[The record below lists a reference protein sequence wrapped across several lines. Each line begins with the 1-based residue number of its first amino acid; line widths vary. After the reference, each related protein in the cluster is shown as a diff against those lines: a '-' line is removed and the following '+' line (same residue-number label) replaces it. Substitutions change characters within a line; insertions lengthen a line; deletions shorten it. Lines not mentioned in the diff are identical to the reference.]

1 MALAVPLPAATVL
14 SECQHPVGMITKSSL
29 IERDIELLALGGLRG
44 RFERLDVSQFR
55 RPLVVP
61 TASGKQCGNAT
72 GQLDLF

>member
-1 MALAVPLPAATVL
+1 MAA
-14 SECQHPVGMITKSSL
+14 SSL
-29 IERDIELLALGGLRG
+29 A

-61 TASGKQCGNAT
+61 AAAGKQCGNAT